1 MKFSYN
7 WLKELVDLEGFSVEE
22 LCDWLTKAGIEVE
35 DIEVKGINHD
45 SVVVAQIKEAEQH
58 PNADRLKVCQVD
70 AGEGSLR
77 QIVCG
82 ATNYQVGDK
91 VPCALPGA
99 VLPGDFTI
107 NEGELRGVASRG
119 MLCAAGELGFVD
131 QEDGLM
137 ILQGAEN
144 KETAHT
150 YEIGQPIRNYFDYE
164 VILDVEIT
172 PNRGDLLSHEGLA
185 KELAAVT
192 QRELKI
198 KPVTDVTISENTTQ
212 SVEIQAEQ
220 VVNAYYAL
228 TIEGVNGSVASS
240 DTLASKLQSV
250 GIKTQNALVDVSNYI
265 LRAMGQPLHVF
276 DADKI
281 SGALILRLA
290 EQGESFVALD
300 EQTYT
305 LRAEDLVIADNNGIQ
320 ALAGVIGAQAT
331 AVSETT
337 KNIVV
342 EMADFDATSVRPS
355 ARCLNLSTDASY
367 HFERQID
374 GTQLDRISQEVINA
388 YQEYFP
394 QLNVAG
400 LNKVKTLTYE
410 PRTIELPQSLLD
422 RTLNGYISM
431 EEAAQVLSDLGL
443 IQQEG
448 GWLIPSSRH
457 DLTRP
462 IDLVEEV
469 IRVIGLDKIQS
480 SRAGS
485 FALRTELDN
494 YHDFVWDLS
503 QQLAAQ
509 GCYEL
514 QNIKLIS
521 EAQLEQILP
530 INSLREGDVIQLK
543 LPLSEDQSILRPSLI
558 PGLLAAAAHNARQGQ
573 QSFSFFEHGRVFRHA
588 GGGKA
593 RNLESE
599 SLGLLLAGH
608 TAQSH
613 WSSDASQL
621 DIFDLKGLI
630 QSILPQ
636 TALTF
641 KATDAQ
647 KGAIGESALV
657 NYLQIV
663 ADKKAIGRVAVLSP
677 SVSRE
682 LDLPYPTMVAE
693 LDLKKVNTYKQ
704 AGINAKAATV
714 NTLPSS
720 SRDIS
725 LECLHTLNYAEIE
738 QVISKIQ
745 QPLLVNVECL
755 DLFADQTGEKLDA
768 DKVALT
774 FRFTYQDAKK
784 TLKAK
789 QVDEVH
795 AQVLKTLTDKL
806 PISIR

>member
-35 DIEVKGINHD
+35 DIQVKGINHD
-45 SVVVAQIKEAEQH
+45 LVVVAQIKEAEQH

-70 AGEGSLR
+70 AGEGTLR

-107 NEGELRGVASRG
+107 NEGKLRGVASRG
-119 MLCAAGELGFVD
+119 MLCASQELGLELVD
-131 QEDGLM
+131 PEDGLM
-137 ILQGAEN
+137 ILDESANLGES
-144 KETAHT
+144 
-150 YEIGQPIRNYFDYE
+150 YEIGQPIRQYFGYE

-192 QRELKI
+192 QRQLKI
-198 KPVTDVTISENTTQ
+198 APVTGITIAENTTQ
-212 SVEIQAEQ
+212 AVTIQADE

-228 TIEGVNGSVASS
+228 SIEGVDGS
-240 DTLASKLQSV
+240 LASTENLTSKLSSV

-265 LRAMGQPLHVF
+265 LRAIGQPLHVF

-281 SGALILRLA
+281 KGALTLRLA
-290 EQGESFVALD
+290 EEAESFIALD

-305 LRAEDLVIADNNGIQ
+305 LRAEDLVIADDNGIQ
-320 ALAGVIGAQAT
+320 ALAGVIGAQST

-342 EMADFDATSVRPS
+342 EMADFAETSIRPS
-355 ARCLNLSTDASY
+355 ARYLNLSTDASY

-374 GTQLDRISQEVINA
+374 GTQLDRVAQEVVSA
-388 YQEYFP
+388 YQAYFP
-394 QLNVAG
+394 ELTVIG
-400 LNKVKTLTYE
+400 LNKAKTLKSN
-410 PRTIELPQSLLD
+410 PRIVELPESLLNQ
-422 RTLNGYISM
+422 TLNGYISM
-431 EEAAQVLSDLGL
+431 DEASQVLANLGL
-443 IQQEG
+443 IEQNE
-448 GWLIPSSRH
+448 GWLIPSCRH

-480 SRAGS
+480 SRQGS
-485 FALRTELDN
+485 FALRGDLDN

-503 QQLAAQ
+503 QHLASV
-509 GCYEL
+509 GSYEL

-530 INSLREGDVIQLK
+530 INSLRDGDVIKLK

-558 PGLLAAAAHNARQGQ
+558 PGLIAAAAHNARQGQ
-573 QSFSFFEHGRVFRHA
+573 QSFSFFETGRVFRHA

-599 SLGLLLAGH
+599 SLGLLLAGNS
-608 TAQSH
+608 APAN
-613 WSSDASQL
+613 WSNSSAQL
-621 DIFDLKGLI
+621 DIFDLKGMV
-630 QSILPQ
+630 QAILPQ
-636 TALTF
+636 TPLTF
-641 KATDAQ
+641 KAVEIQ
-647 KGAIGESALV
+647 KGAVGESSLV

-663 ADKKAIGRVAVLSP
+663 ADKKAIGRLAILSP
-677 SVSRE
+677 SASRD
-682 LDLPYPTMVAE
+682 LDLPYPTAVGE
-693 LDLKKVNTYKQ
+693 LDLKKVYEHKK
-704 AGINAKAATV
+704 AGINAKAATI

-725 LECLHTLNYAEIE
+725 IECLKALNYAEIE
-738 QVISKIQ
+738 QVMSKIQ
-745 QPLLVNVECL
+745 QPLLVNIECL
-755 DLFADQTGEKLDA
+755 DLFEDPTGEKLAD

-774 FRFTYQDAKK
+774 FRFTYQDAKQ

-795 AQVLKTLTDKL
+795 AQVIKTLTDKL